1 VTYGNGLFVA
11 VGQLGTVLTSPDGVN
26 WSGQYSGQLSNLV
39 SVVYGAAGFAAVGP
53 GGTILTSPDGTNWT
67 QQSSGTTNALESIAF
82 GNGYYLA
89 VGADETALTSP
100 DGVNWTSRNTGVT
113 GGQNL
118 LGCAFLH
125 SRFDVVG
132 SGGTILE
139 SDVVPPLFDLQIQ
152 RGSGQ
157 NSFTVFS
164 PSGSSFHIQSC
175 TNLAAPVWIDA
186 AAFNN
191 AAAITKWT
199 NSSAGWDRQFYRA
212 ISP

>member
-1 VTYGNGLFVA
+1 
-11 VGQLGTVLTSPDGVN
+11 VGPDG
-26 WSGQYSGQLSNLV
+26 
-39 SVVYGAAGFAAVGP
+39 
-53 GGTILTSPDGTNWT
+53 TMLTSPDGTNWT
-67 QQSSGTTNALESIAF
+67 QQSSGTANALAGITF

-89 VGADETALTSP
+89 VGADETALTSQ

-118 LGCAFLH
+118 LGCAFLN

-152 RGSGQ
+152 RGFGQ